1 MYRRLYFS
9 LWYNIPPPLS
19 FCCPEIGCFGQW
31 PEPCFSPSV
40 VRQQA
45 LFLPHQSTTTHVFA
59 EVFPFTFR
67 RPFSLNKAI
76 SRQLSPTIAKYL
88 CSLCRLPCFSPC
100 RLSCAASHVLISAQ
114 VLFRVTRFELQLSY
128 WLIDNEASAHCRE
141 WRHCI
146 LKRDAGSSYAFNA

>member
-1 MYRRLYFS
+1 MTIFAESHNVSPILLMPSAFCPKCIAGFIFPYG
-9 LWYNIPPPLS
+9 ITIPPLS

-31 PEPCFSPSV
+31 LEPCFSPSV

-76 SRQLSPTIAKYL
+76 SRRLSPTIAKYL
-88 CSLCRLPCFSPC
+88 CSLCRL
-100 RLSCAASHVLISAQ
+100 SCAASCALISAAGFVPGNEIQ
-114 VLFRVTRFELQLSY
+114 APIVLLADRR
-128 WLIDNEASAHCRE
+128 
-141 WRHCI
+141 
-146 LKRDAGSSYAFNA
+146 

>member
-9 LWYNIPPPLS
+9 LWYNISPLS

-76 SRQLSPTIAKYL
+76 SRQLSPTIAKYF

-100 RLSCAASHVLISAQ
+100 RLSCAASHVLISAAGFVPGNEIQ
-114 VLFRVTRFELQLSY
+114 APIGLIGLSTMRFRPTT
-128 WLIDNEASAHCRE
+128 
-141 WRHCI
+141 
-146 LKRDAGSSYAFNA
+146 GSGATVF